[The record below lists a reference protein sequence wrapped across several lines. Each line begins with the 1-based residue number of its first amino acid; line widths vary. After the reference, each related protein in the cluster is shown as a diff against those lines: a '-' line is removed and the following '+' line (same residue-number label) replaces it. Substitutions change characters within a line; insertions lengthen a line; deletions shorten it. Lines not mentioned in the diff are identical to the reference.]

1 MHGLHAVRKY
11 LWPLCFLFG
20 RRSCVFYIE
29 SIKENGKNIKGRA
42 VYPVIGGGGVR
53 LLLLLVLSSILST
66 LTTNNDCLVSETID
80 SHKLHFQAKLT

>member
-29 SIKENGKNIKGRA
+29 SIKENVKNIKGRA
-42 VYPVIGGGGVR
+42 VYPVIGGVR
-53 LLLLLVLSSILST
+53 LLSSKLST
-66 LTTNNDCLVSETID
+66 LTTDSAFLPFETID
-80 SHKLHFQAKLT
+80 SQEVALSDETYLNLIYL